1 VALSRHPSEKLV
13 GSGLSKGASVVSPHN
28 KSNTSRIATVEIRQ
42 GGGIPCGNYLGRK
55 AERLIQ
61 LTNLIFSHN
70 TLEILCFAFDAI
82 PNTPV
87 RLDREASNNSVDGS
101 FAIIGAPLWSL
112 SLMMYIVIY

>member
-1 VALSRHPSEKLV
+1 MGRQ
-13 GSGLSKGASVVSPHN
+13 SG
-28 KSNTSRIATVEIRQ
+28 
-42 GGGIPCGNYLGRK
+42 
-55 AERLIQ
+55 LIQ

-70 TLEILCFAFDAI
+70 TLEILSFAFDAI

-87 RLDREASNNSVDGS
+87 RLDRELRDNSVDGS

>member
-1 VALSRHPSEKLV
+1 MVR
-13 GSGLSKGASVVSPHN
+13 SPCAN
-28 KSNTSRIATVEIRQ
+28 NL
-42 GGGIPCGNYLGRK
+42 GNRK

-61 LTNLIFSHN
+61 LTNLIFSHD
-70 TLEILCFAFDAI
+70 TLEILSFASDAV